1 MLTLPRK
8 TIPVSG
14 PMAVPAGEGPSG
26 TAVGSAMRGVSAARF
41 LISGPAHQR
50 PLTRALPVSEICR
63 AALMAIYGEL
73 FPRANGMRGQ
83 SAIFGGKDAAGV
95 PLHGHAHAHFF
106 MTDEDADGLLDHLTV
121 FASGGFDACHQA
133 ALGGLHRLWLP
144 NGIDFLKAELGGLG
158 RAEEMAAGPLG
169 KSCVWESATPYL
181 ATRFGKG
188 RSAARRVHPT
198 ELAKADLAAQVAN
211 FAAGRGV
218 GVEVIGEGQRA
229 APAGLRGASGPGPRD
244 FTRSRLR
251 RQDNGGLRA
260 CGYFRVEFSGPVSG
274 PLALGHNSHFGM
286 GLFVPAGETPGPAAI
301 HGVECR

>member
-8 TIPVSG
+8 TFPVSRL
-14 PMAVPAGEGPSG
+14 MALPAEDRPSG
-26 TAVGSAMRGVSAARF
+26 TALHNAMRGVSVARF

-50 PLTRALPVSEICR
+50 PFTQALPVAEISR
-63 AALMAIYGEL
+63 AALMAIYGSL
-73 FPRANGMRGQ
+73 FPRPNGMRGQ

-95 PLHGHAHAHFF
+95 PLHGHTHAHFF
-106 MTDEDADGLLDHLTV
+106 ITDEDADGLLDHLTV
-121 FASGGFDACHQA
+121 FASGSFDASHQA

-144 NGIDFLKAELGGLG
+144 NGIDFLTAELAGMG

-169 KSCVWESATPYL
+169 TSRVWESATPYL

-188 RSAARRVHPT
+188 RSAKRRVHPT
-198 ELAKADLAAQVAN
+198 ELAKADLAAQLAL
-211 FAAGRGV
+211 FTAGRGV
-218 GVEVIGEGQRA
+218 GIEAIAEGQQA
-229 APAGLRGASGPGPRD
+229 APAERRGANGPGPRD

-251 RQDNGGLRA
+251 RKDNGGLRA
-260 CGYFRVEFSGPVSG
+260 CGYFRIEFSRPMSG